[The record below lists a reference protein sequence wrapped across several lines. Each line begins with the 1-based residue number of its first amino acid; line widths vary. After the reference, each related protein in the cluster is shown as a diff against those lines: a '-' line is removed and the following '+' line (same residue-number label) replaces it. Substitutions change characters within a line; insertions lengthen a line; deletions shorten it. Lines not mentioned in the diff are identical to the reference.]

1 MMLTWLPVS
10 VLNLLRTP
18 KGGRIWLNVSKPAAI
33 NSENMRLKYLAPL
46 FWLYL
51 ETRDEKEGNL
61 EVSVPRMRI
70 FKNSPQNF
78 HERNKYSTNNKLSP
92 SKRIQEIH
100 NVLHN
105 SFPTG
110 RNEQVS
116 FFAREDFVQGE
127 FKKLG
132 VKSWIS
138 CSLEFLPTQNL
149 TLLD

>member
-92 SKRIQEIH
+92 SKKIQEIH
-100 NVLHN
+100 NVFHN

>member
-92 SKRIQEIH
+92 SKKIQEIH

>member
-10 VLNLLRTP
+10 VLNLRTP

>member
-33 NSENMRLKYLAPL
+33 NSENMHLKYLAPL

>member
-33 NSENMRLKYLAPL
+33 NSENMHLKYLAPL

-92 SKRIQEIH
+92 SKKIQEIH

-116 FFAREDFVQGE
+116 FFATEGFVQGE